1 MLGKM
6 MQAKKLA
13 KEKGLT
19 EIYNL
24 LSDGLDKTLARTA
37 TVPEEIYSQLF
48 PKGEEV
54 N

>member
-6 MQAKKLA
+6 MLAKKLA

-19 EIYNL
+19 EIFNL

-37 TVPEEIYSQLF
+37 AVPEEIYSQLF
-48 PKGEEV
+48 PETEEG